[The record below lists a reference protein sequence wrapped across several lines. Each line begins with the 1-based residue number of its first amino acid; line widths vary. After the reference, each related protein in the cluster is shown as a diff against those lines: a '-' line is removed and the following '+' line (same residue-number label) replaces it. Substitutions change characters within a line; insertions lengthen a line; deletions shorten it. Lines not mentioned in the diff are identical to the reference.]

1 MFKILFHCY
10 MIVSYCYLLESYQ
23 DKEVGSMALNLI
35 ILLVYGMYVGTVL
48 NKSKSG
54 SDE

>member
-23 DKEVGSMALNLI
+23 DKTVGSMALNLI
-35 ILLVYGMYVGTVL
+35 VLLVYGIYL
-48 NKSKSG
+48 G
-54 SDE
+54 SSLRKEK